1 MSAQTKQ
8 WLREITGHFLIV
20 SQRLRSKPQKQPFAE
35 FCEFSRSACFIL
47 STVACCLLWMYSVCA
62 CVSPELLVATR
73 GGTLGKLWGLWKAT
87 SSCRNLHQVSWE
99 KRFLGKGGKKAFWGQ
114 NKSTPTK
121 TWMFKFLYM
130 RNTTGKLHN
139 EIKIWTCLVYSA
151 DPILFLEI
159 INLYIFCIKNTY
171 WYKFIIKN
179 KYPFVFF
186 V

>member
-1 MSAQTKQ
+1 MFHSGYVLNPKNNHLPNFVNSA
-8 WLREITGHFLIV
+8 EACV
-20 SQRLRSKPQKQPFAE
+20 S
-35 FCEFSRSACFIL
+35 FCPLWPVVCSEC
-47 STVACCLLWMYSVCA
+47 TVCVCA

-99 KRFLGKGGKKAFWGQ
+99 KRFLGKGEKKAFWGQ

-121 TWMFKFLYM
+121 TWMFKFLYI

-139 EIKIWTCLVYSA
+139 KIKIWTCLVYSA

-171 WYKFIIKN
+171 CYKFIIKN